1 MGFLDDA
8 AVDDLRCLAGMVI
21 PASAR
26 HGVPGA
32 DDPLIFADL
41 LRGLDH
47 DRAEVLAGLAHVRA
61 TAGGPLSRLDAAGRA
76 ALAVAL
82 QAQGDANVSVLSRH
96 VMLAY
101 YRDDRV
107 VRALGLEPRAP
118 FPLGHEVEAG
128 DWSLLDPVRARA
140 PMWRDPRRSR

>member
-32 DDPLIFADL
+32 DDPAIFSDL

-47 DRAEVLAGLAHVRA
+47 DRVEVLAGLAHVRA
-61 TAGGPLSRLDAAGRA
+61 KAGGRLAALDAAARA
-76 ALAVAL
+76 ALGVAL
-82 QAQGDANVSVLSRH
+82 QAEGNANVAVISRH

-118 FPLGHEVEAG
+118 FPKGHEVEAG
-128 DWSLLDPVRARA
+128 EWSLLDPVRARA
-140 PMWRDPRRSR
+140 PMWRDPR